1 MKQKI
6 LIILLVSIMSIVA
19 QAQEFDIVT
28 ETDSLQR
35 RLSTVLRGLT
45 FPGTIG
51 SEAVAVEIP
60 ALHDRLLAW
69 KSNLQTLLESAET
82 IEVEGHKLPLTDD
95 RRAFFISRY
104 FTFVSYLIRINKLVT
119 GRSNWQ
125 VSADKFDLRVPPSLL
140 WSQSPTMLTLFKQ
153 MIVSEMQDGLA
164 ILRLNPAFVDGL
176 QAVVL
181 ANEATVDSHREVVK
195 YSLYSRLYRQLVQNE
210 HYRGESVD
218 YLRKLPQDFADDR
231 KYQGYEL
238 ELRQAIVDHHRLD
251 HQKIFMRA
259 SLVDSYPR
267 IKTPTQ
273 RLKRPFISNWH
284 LYEDLRAEHPNLT
297 TFTTTQLAE
306 RIYPLLSSR
315 QRQSIATTNSKQ
327 FRQFMLL
334 AEHVFLVRE
343 LSKAL
348 QNLNID
354 GSSSRPALRQL
365 LVKAKMNAL
374 LAGLMQ
380 LRINDRQKLL
390 TLAVA
395 MQRRERQLLASE
407 GLLQEVD
414 HWYDKARQGIDSLRV
429 RSRQE
434 LIKDLL
440 FISWKVDRIETSA
453 SEPINMHILN
463 RSLRMQSFVV
473 SDFSGEFQQSFAA
486 ILQTNGYLAS
496 KGTFLS
502 ELSKYLNRLG
512 QQQVTPDNLKGLT
525 VDELTN
531 RYLEPALAQATPTSN
546 PVGEAVYR
554 KVNISH
560 LAQLKSFIQYGYWF
574 GYFASDQ
581 KKIPTIDDL
590 PLSDQQKKNYFKEL
604 KFSYFDRYPFLLLKI
619 AKQNR
624 ELYLV
629 LAENVKDLEDVTTL
643 TNEDLEE
650 FWPIILQA
658 IYQQRD
664 RIIDTIADIDR
675 ADSVQDIK
683 HVVGNSPTVD
693 MALKEFAG
701 LYPLHEK
708 FVELYHKPSKFR
720 HNWEKID
727 FEYIGGMFNVFIA
740 HLVGGWLLRKTVVT
754 SYPLRYLTPMFGSAV
769 GPYMQALEWAW
780 GVILVD
786 FFILKPAQAFIIN
799 PQKVN
804 ATRDYYYL
812 GNQQDQFF
820 SRTHIDYLDRGNNS
834 DLLNYAFEA
843 SMLGIF
849 VGMYGVH
856 RFFPNA
862 KLLPFLRERRLK
874 KDLDRL
880 GISPNLADSSKELA
894 RTFSGKGKHFIEF
907 PSKNGALEY
916 NAEIFKN
923 HLRDVAAQRVK
934 EIRAML
940 GKKDI
945 SKGYVNAQVRQ
956 IELARD
962 RVIRTIDR
970 KLRMWESI
978 KIEHHHDFIA
988 LGFGEPT
995 YRLDEV
1001 SSKTARFT
1009 EGIKAGI
1016 VDFKSLEAVNASLQ
1030 IQFNLMRLNNSYS
1043 ILRREDPL
1051 TIEELSKT
1059 ELAKLNKELDR
1070 AVRRFSKDDRY
1081 GKDLDELGLPRNRLS
1096 SFWNLKKVNA
1106 REDTPLGRLNKAKD
1120 LLKIFEQKWLKGER
1134 YFYHN
1139 LLVEALFHNKT
1150 LNSSS
1155 SGGGATGTVD
1165 TVDEAIATFNKL
1177 YEKYVG
1183 EKFNTTGLK
1192 RDYTEAEIKRIW
1204 RRLSKQFHPDKTRGN
1219 KTLTEEFKRLND
1231 ANDVLKGALRGG
1243 VK

>member
-786 FFILKPAQAFIIN
+786 FFILKPVQAFIIN

-820 SRTHIDYLDRGNNS
+820 SRTHIDYLDRGNNA

-843 SMLGIF
+843 SMMGIF

-856 RFFPNA
+856 IVQRKFFGNA
-862 KLLPFLRERRLK
+862 PRLLPYLRERRLR

-880 GISPNLADSSKELA
+880 GLSPKPNDSSRDLA
-894 RTFSGKGKHFIEF
+894 QNFSGKYF
-907 PSKNGALEY
+907 
-916 NAEIFKN
+916 AEISSRNFDDAIKHNAKNFKRN
-923 HLRDVAAQRVK
+923 IIDVAKNRIKLFK
-934 EIRAML
+934 EKIAV
-940 GKKDI
+940 GDI
-945 SKGYVNAQVRQ
+945 SKGYGKAQIRQ

-970 KLRMWESI
+970 KLTMWEAIS
-978 KIEHHHDFIA
+978 IEHDHNFATI
-988 LGFGEPT
+988 GMMKPT
-995 YRLDEV
+995 YQLKDV
-1001 SSKTARFT
+1001 SEIYNRAERK
-1009 EGIKAGI
+1009 IKAGVI
-1016 VDFKSLEAVNASLQ
+1016 DFKSLE
-1030 IQFNLMRLNNSYS
+1030 
-1043 ILRREDPL
+1043 
-1051 TIEELSKT
+1051 ELSASRLIMDSLSRLIIPVDSSSK
-1059 ELAKLNKELDR
+1059 KEINRL
-1070 AVRRFSKDDRY
+1070 VRRFSNDDQY
-1081 GKDLDELGLPRNRLS
+1081 GKDLDFFGLPRNKRS
-1096 SFWNLKKVNA
+1096 SFEGIDNKTEGINKSGAKAA
-1106 REDTPLGRLNKAKD
+1106 RERLTKAEDHLFKAKT
-1120 LLKIFEQKWLKGER
+1120 EG
-1134 YFYHN
+1134 YSYHQ
-1139 LLVEALFHNKT
+1139 LLVEGLFHRRRMASNNAKEGDLVSELDDIKFFNDYFDKHIKSNAEELERMQKRFEKRFSKKLSPLT
-1150 LNSSS
+1150 PESSK
-1155 SGGGATGTVD
+1155 
-1165 TVDEAIATFNKL
+1165 EEIEWWFRTFAL
-1177 YEKYVG
+1177 R
-1183 EKFNTTGLK
+1183 T
-1192 RDYTEAEIKRIW
+1192 
-1204 RRLSKQFHPDKTRGN
+1204 HPDKLPDKHPDKEGDVFIALQ
-1219 KTLTEEFKRLND
+1219 KAYQRL
-1231 ANDVLKGALRGG
+1231 VPK
-1243 VK
+1243 